1 MILVSTAIIIAS
13 IVAVV
18 LVGAM
23 VALYFVGNNLQKKQM
38 EQREQ
43 IDAASQPATLFII
56 DKKIMPMKDAK
67 LPKVVMDQAPKRY
80 QKAKVPVVK
89 AKIGPQIMTLIC
101 DEAIFDDVPQHG
113 EVKVMLSGIYI
124 TSVKTL
130 HKKTKQMQQQEA
142 ENGKKRKLT
151 LREKILRKQADYQ
164 KQLDYEMEAKKSK
177 EEIKKQKAEEKKKR
191 DREKKITV

>member
-67 LPKVVMDQAPKRY
+67 LPKAVMDQAPKRY
-80 QKAKVPVVK
+80 QKAKIPVVK
-89 AKIGPQIMTLIC
+89 AKVGPQVMTLIC
-101 DEAIFDDVPQHG
+101 DEGIFDDVPKHG
-113 EVKVMLSGIYI
+113 EVKAMLSGIYI
-124 TSVKTL
+124 ISVRAVHKQTRKATEEEASTR
-130 HKKTKQMQQQEA
+130 KKTF
-142 ENGKKRKLT
+142 
-151 LREKILRKQADYQ
+151 REKMLGKQADYQ
-164 KQLDYEMEAKKSK
+164 KQLDQELANRKAK
-177 EEIKKQKAEEKKKR
+177 EEEKKNRAEEKKKR
-191 DREKKITV
+191 ERAKKIVD

>member
-1 MILVSTAIIIAS
+1 MKKPIVSTIIAS

-67 LPKVVMDQAPKRY
+67 LPKAVMDQAPKRY